1 MDPEKSLTANE
12 ILSTDRYN
20 WVVQDCPVCEKPPT
34 RLIGKRGGAAHRSGA
49 GVTSN
54 VWLCKD
60 CGMVFPNPMPV
71 PIDGLGQH
79 YDIDAD
85 DYFQHHDQGAKF
97 SNVQVLLDQAADL
110 VGAKG
115 LLLDIGAGRGEL
127 LKSARDSGWECVG
140 IEPSSTFAEY
150 ATRISG
156 ATIYREPV
164 ESCNFPESSFDVVI
178 LAAVLEHLYDPNGT
192 IKTISRIL
200 RKGGALFIDVPNE
213 QGLYF
218 RVGNLYQKFNGRDW
232 VVNLA
237 PTFPPFHLFG
247 FGKKSLCRLL
257 KKHGLEPTKLR
268 FYGGQSNLQS
278 DASARG
284 SLEVLAS
291 RLVSAVS
298 NMGRLGT
305 YIETWAIKQ

>member
-1 MDPEKSLTANE
+1 
-12 ILSTDRYN
+12 
-20 WVVQDCPVCEKPPT
+20 
-34 RLIGKRGGAAHRSGA
+34 
-49 GVTSN
+49 
-54 VWLCKD
+54 
-60 CGMVFPNPMPV
+60 MVFPNPMPV
-71 PIDGLGQH
+71 PSDGLGQH

-97 SNVQVLLDQAADL
+97 SNVQVLLDQARDL

-115 LLLDIGAGRGEL
+115 RLLDIGAGRGEL
-127 LKSARDSGWECVG
+127 LKSARYSGWECVG

-164 ESCNFPESSFDVVI
+164 ESCNFPESSFDGDTRSGVRTP
-178 LAAVLEHLYDPNGT
+178 LRSKRNDKGNF
-192 IKTISRIL
+192 RIL

-268 FYGGQSNLQS
+268 FYGGRSNLQS
-278 DASARG
+278 GASARG
-284 SLEVLAS
+284 SIEVLAS

-298 NMGRLGT
+298 NMGSLGT
-305 YIETWAIKQ
+305 YMKPGPSNNSQPNNLSD